1 MAGVFHEVD
10 IEWDGETY
18 TFIPAMSLVRSIERG
33 DGAGPVCIM
42 QLIHV
47 AQSGSPQFGF
57 MAWLVAKVM
66 TFGGAS
72 IDEGELYA
80 DMINGKKE
88 ALSLYINCI
97 DAISPAPKA
106 DKGKKPKPPAE

>member
-1 MAGVFHEVD
+1 MAGVFREVD

-18 TFIPAMSLVRSIERG
+18 TFTPSMRLIRSIERG
-33 DGAGPVCIM
+33 DGDGPVCIM
-42 QLIHV
+42 QLIHA

-66 TFGGAS
+66 TFGGAKV
-72 IDEGELYA
+72 DEMMDA
-80 DMINGKKE
+80 KKE

-97 DAISPAPKA
+97 DAISPAPKVE
-106 DKGKKPKPPAE
+106 KGKKPKPPVE

>member
-1 MAGVFHEVD
+1 MAGVFREVD

-18 TFIPAMSLVRSIERG
+18 TFTPSMRLIRSIERG
-33 DGAGPVCIM
+33 DGDGPVCIM
-42 QLIHV
+42 QLIHA

-66 TFGGAS
+66 EFGGAKVDD
-72 IDEGELYA
+72 DEIFQQMMDA
-80 DMINGKKE
+80 KKE

-97 DAISPAPKA
+97 DAISPAPKV

>member
-1 MAGVFHEVD
+1 MAGVFREVD

-18 TFIPAMSLVRSIERG
+18 TFTPSMRLIRSIERG
-33 DGAGPVCIM
+33 DGDGPVCIM
-42 QLIHV
+42 QLIHA

-66 TFGGAS
+66 TFGGAKVDD
-72 IDEGELYA
+72 DEIFMQMMDA
-80 DMINGKKE
+80 KKE

-97 DAISPAPKA
+97 DAISPAPKV